1 MKIGIV
7 GFGNF
12 GQFLAKRILK
22 HDIEVVATSRTDYS
36 DSAEHMGVAFFRDM
50 KDFVGT
56 QPDIIILAT
65 SILSFADV
73 VKTMPLEQLSSAL
86 FVDVLSVKTYPKEYL
101 KRMLPN
107 DTDILCTHPMFG
119 PDSGKGSWDGL
130 KFMFEK
136 VRIRKHA
143 VCNAF
148 LAVFAKE
155 GCEMIEVS
163 CEKHDSFAASSQF
176 ITHTTGRILSH
187 LHLKKTPIDTRGYEK
202 LLSVV
207 ENTTNDSFDLYYGLY
222 KFNANAKEQ
231 LRLMEDGLRELKTG
245 LFQKAAK
252 ERDRFT
258 IGIQGANGSFN
269 HAASLELIEKYGL
282 KNPEVSFLITSE
294 AVLEALNNGEID
306 YGVFAIENSGSG
318 TVLPSIY
325 SMSKYPHEIIEL
337 HDMKLTQCLLVRPG
351 NKVEDMKKIITHPQ
365 ALKQCRLT
373 LAEKFPHL
381 SSDYLSDDFDTAM
394 CAKELAEGRLPEGTV
409 VIASKIAAEL
419 YGLEIGY
426 EGLNDDPENH
436 TSFVFCKRRE

>member
-12 GQFLAKRILK
+12 GQFLAKRLLEHEMTVI
-22 HDIEVVATSRTDYS
+22 ATSRTDYT
-36 DSAEHMGVAFFRDM
+36 DIAKHMGIEFF
-50 KDFVGT
+50 KTSEDFAEAR
-56 QPDIIILAT
+56 PDIIILSP

-73 VKTMPLEQLSSAL
+73 VKTLPLEELGNAL

-101 KRMLPN
+101 KRILPN
-107 DTDILCTHPMFG
+107 SADILCTHPMFG
-119 PDSGKGSWDGL
+119 PDSGKGSWERL
-130 KFMFEK
+130 KFMYEK
-136 VRIRKHA
+136 VRIRKQDL
-143 VCNAF
+143 CRNF
-148 LAVFAKE
+148 LEIFAKE
-155 GCEMIEVS
+155 GCEMIEMS
-163 CEKHDSFAASSQF
+163 AEKHDSFAASSQF

-187 LHLKKTPIDTRGYEK
+187 LHLKKTPIDTKGYEK

-207 ENTTNDSFDLYYGLY
+207 ENTTNDSYDLYYGLY
-222 KFNANAKEQ
+222 KFNPNAREQ

-252 ERDRFT
+252 ERDTFI
-258 IGIQGANGSFN
+258 IGIQGGNGSFN

-282 KNPEVSFLITSE
+282 QNSEVSFLITSE

-351 NKVEDMKKIITHPQ
+351 DDITQMKKIITHPQ
-365 ALKQCRLT
+365 ALKQCRKT
-373 LAEKFPHL
+373 LSEKFPHL

-394 CAKELAEGRLPEGTV
+394 CAKELAEGRLPAGTV
-409 VIASKIAAEL
+409 VIASKIAAQL
-419 YGLEIGY
+419 YGLEIAY